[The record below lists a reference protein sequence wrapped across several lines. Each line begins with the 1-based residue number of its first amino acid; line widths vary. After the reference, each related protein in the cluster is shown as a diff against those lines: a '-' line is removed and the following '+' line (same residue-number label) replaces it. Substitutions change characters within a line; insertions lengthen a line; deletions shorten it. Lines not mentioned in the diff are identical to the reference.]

1 MYVDIH
7 IMRLLKNIF
16 SGANRSATTLH
27 RSFGCFIL
35 NAIVTTTCWNRN
47 CFLKHK
53 VGKCDIISEG
63 ARQGCVPSRAAISGL
78 VCIISMVALML
89 HSL

>member
-7 IMRLLKNIF
+7 IIRLVKTIF

-35 NAIVTTTCWNRN
+35 NAIVSTCWNRN
-47 CFLKHK
+47 CCLKHK
-53 VGKCDIISEG
+53 VGQYNIISEG
-63 ARQGCVPSRAAISGL
+63 AGQGCMPSCAAISGL
-78 VCIISMVALML
+78 LCIISMVALML
-89 HSL
+89 HSH